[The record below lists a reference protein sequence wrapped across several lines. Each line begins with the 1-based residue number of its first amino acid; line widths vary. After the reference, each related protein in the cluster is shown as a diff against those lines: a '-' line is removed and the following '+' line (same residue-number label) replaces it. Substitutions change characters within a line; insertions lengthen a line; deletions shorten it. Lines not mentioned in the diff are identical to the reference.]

1 MNEPIPKKPTDPPD
15 PQTIVVNMPSIRENS
30 RLPLLGSFFIESSG
44 CVVRE
49 TVKRGQRTFA
59 KVEPMSIGELRRK
72 LPATMNMDGSPRK
85 SAADVTGVLH
95 HDGRPLNII
104 KDASNESPKQVLA
117 AKIVWLSGDDKD
129 MVGQIVSARGKSVP
143 SMSMES
149 EWIELVGDSAVG
161 WYRLDA
167 NQETLVLHGSSY
179 YKWLG
184 LAGERE
190 ERSLAEQERRASILA
205 RSKSRFDL

>member
-1 MNEPIPKKPTDPPD
+1 MNEPIPKKPTDSQP
-15 PQTIVVNMPSIRENS
+15 ISVNKPSTRESS

-44 CVVRE
+44 CVVCE

-95 HDGRPLNII
+95 HDGRPLDFV
-104 KDASNESPKQVLA
+104 KDASKESPKRVLA
-117 AKIVWLSGDDKD
+117 ARIVWMSKADKIT
-129 MVGQIVSARGKSVP
+129 VEKFVRARGKSVP

-167 NQETLVLHGSSY
+167 NQETLVLHGSSF

-184 LAGERE
+184 LAGDRE
-190 ERSLAEQERRASILA
+190 ERSLAEQERRASILTQ
-205 RSKSRFDL
+205 SKSWFDL